1 VRGIK
6 LMSAGRFFKYND
18 ETVTEVTADEVL
30 QDRTGSDAN
39 PALLCYVRK
48 GKDLVDTLH
57 REVYE
62 MELAMKDISDV
73 EMTTDQAEP
82 SADVE
87 MAEQGYDVPD
97 AEKPLIDL
105 GDDTPA
111 VDDKKS
117 TVESRSLMDEI

>member
-1 VRGIK
+1 
-6 LMSAGRFFKYND
+6 MTAERFFKYND

-48 GKDLVDTLH
+48 G
-57 REVYE
+57 

-105 GDDTPA
+105 GDDTPT

-117 TVESRSLMDEI
+117 TVV